1 MKRNISLDILK
12 LLLVLL
18 VLVTHCIPNDTL
30 TVFSYLSKQGLFRIA
45 VPIFLIINGYYFY
58 NIIENKGFYKWFK
71 KILIL
76 YTIWMI
82 FYSYFWFYI
91 PELSPKEIAKL
102 FHKIITGYY
111 HLWYI
116 SGLFFAACMLIAVRN
131 SSLRFIVFS
140 ISVCYLAGCAIQY
153 LGNYQYF
160 EGNVLNKFFNQ
171 HWTHRNAVL
180 FSYPYFSIGYLI
192 KKYSLHDKVDLKK
205 ALLVSNFGL
214 IALLLE
220 SLYTYYDE
228 GCIGGF
234 DNYFSLIIACPF
246 IFIIFIKMDHIGQGK
261 NLSLLATSIYLIHP
275 VFISI
280 INKILDS
287 GTFLLSLNTLIL
299 SFVAS
304 LFLIK
309 INRKIKYV
317 L

>member
-160 EGNVLNKFFNQ
+160 EGNVLSKTF
-171 HWTHRNAVL
+171 RN
-180 FSYPYFSIGYLI
+180 
-192 KKYSLHDKVDLKK
+192 H
-205 ALLVSNFGL
+205 
-214 IALLLE
+214 
-220 SLYTYYDE
+220 
-228 GCIGGF
+228 
-234 DNYFSLIIACPF
+234 
-246 IFIIFIKMDHIGQGK
+246 
-261 NLSLLATSIYLIHP
+261 HP
-275 VFISI
+275 R
-280 INKILDS
+280 L
-287 GTFLLSLNTLIL
+287 
-299 SFVAS
+299 
-304 LFLIK
+304 
-309 INRKIKYV
+309 R
-317 L
+317 